1 VVSRRDRRPSP
12 LLRSAAASGGAALAK
27 AANVGDRS
35 ASARSDSRDSHLARA
50 RSQAG
55 LRVVLPRRRATRAR
69 RDPLALS
76 RESAGSPAKT
86 TMNLRIVHLLTVS
99 VLSSSLCL
107 AACDSGKKDE
117 APADAAKPDEV
128 ASSGETKPD
137 EKPDEVPKTTADPDA
152 SDEAKPDEPEP
163 MASSGEAED
172 SGDEATPEDPE
183 PEPAP
188 EPAPA
193 KDEPKKKATKKKPA
207 DDAAS
212 KIDAKALYLA
222 KCKSCHGADGKG
234 KTKFAEKHEVE
245 DLTKSKA
252 SVTKIAKAIREGV
265 PDTKMKSFK
274 TKLSEDEIKAVAAYV
289 KKL

>member
-1 VVSRRDRRPSP
+1 
-12 LLRSAAASGGAALAK
+12 
-27 AANVGDRS
+27 
-35 ASARSDSRDSHLARA
+35 
-50 RSQAG
+50 
-55 LRVVLPRRRATRAR
+55 
-69 RDPLALS
+69 
-76 RESAGSPAKT
+76 
-86 TMNLRIVHLLTVS
+86 MNLRIVHLLTVS

-117 APADAAKPDEV
+117 TPADAAKPEAA
-128 ASSGETKPD
+128 ASSDETKPD
-137 EKPDEVPKTTADPDA
+137 DKPDEEVPKTTANPDA
-152 SDEAKPDEPEP
+152 VDDEATPDEPEP

-172 SGDEATPEDPE
+172 SGDEATPDEPE
-183 PEPAP
+183 PEP
-188 EPAPA
+188 EPA
-193 KDEPKKKATKKKPA
+193 KDEPKKKVAKKKPA

-234 KTKFAEKHEVE
+234 KTKFAEKHKVE